1 MYYHFVALYFTVYIV
16 ISHFKGTLYTSLDSQ
31 YYKRQLKYINS
42 SDADDKTWAAYT
54 FTYRATWVRIRK
66 YPNIVDYFM

>member
-16 ISHFKGTLYTSLDSQ
+16 ISHFKGTLYTSSLDSQ

-42 SDADDKTWAAYT
+42 SDADDKT
-54 FTYRATWVRIRK
+54 
-66 YPNIVDYFM
+66 